1 MPSAATSMHAPGA
14 ACSASWSRP
23 ACWKR
28 QQGHDKLS
36 TYAIGRDLDAR
47 TWRSVFRQL
56 VAA

>member
-1 MPSAATSMHAPGA
+1 M
-14 ACSASWSRP
+14 
-23 ACWKR
+23 K

-56 VAA
+56 VAASLLEVDSEGHGGLR